1 MSKQFAFCFALAT
14 IISTSNVALYTT
26 ISNRYGVPLWLL
38 LGPMISTSYSAAI
51 VALSLQD
58 FKRGRKELSE
68 NRVEKGERFMDAVD
82 GEGTTLLELEI
93 K

>member
-1 MSKQFAFCFALAT
+1 
-14 IISTSNVALYTT
+14 
-26 ISNRYGVPLWLL
+26 
-38 LGPMISTSYSAAI
+38 MISTSYSAAI